1 MDVNSKITAY
11 QKNIRERDKKI
22 IARYDALIAEG
33 YMKTIALRTI
43 ADEYGFTVSHLSRT
57 FKSVIGIGLLEYI
70 QKLRVDKAKE
80 LLEEGA
86 SVNDAAVGSGY
97 LDAKALTRAF
107 KKYEG
112 TTPGSYRD
120 SKKQ

>member
-1 MDVNSKITAY
+1 MESREKESMPAWMDDVQVYIQEHYTDQGLSVS
-11 QKNIRERDKKI
+11 
-22 IARYDALIAEG
+22 G
-33 YMKTIALRTI
+33 I

-107 KKYEG
+107 KKYVG